1 MKQMNIM
8 KIMAARE
15 RHRLLLSTII
25 VLALLLLTWSLIPVV
40 FETNDDSFMM
50 GYLAG
55 AWTGKPEADT
65 IFSLFLWGKI
75 VSALYVVNA
84 GIPWYTLIFLA
95 LIFLSLTA
103 VCYCLMVSFPKW
115 GEGVFCLLY
124 FCMFLYYTVL
134 LQFTMV
140 SAYCGAAALS
150 LLLIQKKEEGRR
162 DCIIRN
168 IVIFFFMF
176 FAVNIR
182 SKVGY
187 LTLGSAA
194 FAICLEIIRYLLK
207 AADRQK
213 IKKAAVSFIV
223 ICAAA
228 GLSISTHK
236 IHESRNGWED
246 FREYHAER
254 ARFTDYTPLD
264 YTSNQELFQQIGW
277 SEDFYQ
283 LLREWFLMDE
293 TINTETFQMI
303 NERNAPVATGVR
315 WALSHDFP
323 RIGFQAK
330 AWVLLLFLLFADALR
345 RRKGGFAVNAVP
357 FLWVLMWLAETWY
370 FAHSGRLMERA
381 FEAWTLLA
389 VVPSIL
395 GMGDLQSREPFG
407 ESGKGRME
415 SAVVYV
421 LALALCIVCV
431 CHADGGYHG
440 AKDFSQGSGSAQS
453 RQAAS
458 EDYAMAHPE
467 NIYIGEMSLLLG
479 AGGPW
484 RVYSEGKPY
493 NLIFWGASYYH
504 SPLYYAQLERNG
516 FEHLYEEDFFREN
529 VYLMA
534 GEKPNENLLNVM
546 AEKFPGC
553 TYEITEKRDEFI
565 VYQFH
570 RAD

>member
-8 KIMAARE
+8 KIKAARE
-15 RHRLLLSTII
+15 RHRLLLSIII
-25 VLALLLLTWSLIPVV
+25 VLALLLLTWSLIPIV

-55 AWTGKPEADT
+55 AWTGKPEVDT
-65 IFSLFLWGKI
+65 IFSLFLWGRI

-95 LIFLSLTA
+95 LIFLSLTV
-103 VCYCLMVSFPKW
+103 VCYCLMASFPKW
-115 GEGVFCLLY
+115 GEGMFCLLY

-140 SAYCGAAALS
+140 SAYCGVAALS
-150 LLLIQKKEEGRR
+150 LLLINKKEEGRR
-162 DCIIRN
+162 NCIIRN
-168 IVIFFFMF
+168 IIIFFFMF

-194 FAICLEIIRYLLK
+194 FAVSLEIIRYLLK

-213 IKKAAVSFIV
+213 IKKAIVSFIV
-223 ICAAA
+223 LCVAV
-228 GLSISTHK
+228 GLSICAHK

-264 YTSNQELFQQIGW
+264 YMSNQELFQQIGW

-323 RIGFQAK
+323 RIGFQSKVWA
-330 AWVLLLFLLFADALR
+330 LLMFLLFVDALR
-345 RRKGGFAVNAVP
+345 HRKGGLVVNAVP
-357 FLWVLMWLAETWY
+357 FLWLLLWLAETWY

-395 GMGDLQSREPFG
+395 GMGVLQSREPLG
-407 ESGKGRME
+407 ESEKGRME
-415 SAVVYV
+415 NAVVYV
-421 LALALCIVCV
+421 LALVLCIVCA
-431 CHADGGYHG
+431 CHADGGYRG
-440 AKDFSQGSGSAQS
+440 AKDFSQRSGNAQT

-467 NIYIGEMSLLLG
+467 NVYIGEMSLLLG

-516 FEHLYEEDFFREN
+516 LEHLYEEDFFREN

-534 GEKPNENLLNVM
+534 GEEPNKNLLNVM

-570 RAD
+570 RTG

>member
-25 VLALLLLTWSLIPVV
+25 VLALLLLTWSLIPIV

-65 IFSLFLWGKI
+65 IFSLFLWGRI

-115 GEGVFCLLY
+115 GEGMFCLLY

-150 LLLIQKKEEGRR
+150 LLLIHKKEEGRR

-168 IVIFFFMF
+168 IIIFFFMF

-194 FAICLEIIRYLLK
+194 FAVCLEIVRYLLK
-207 AADRQK
+207 TADRQK
-213 IKKAAVSFIV
+213 IKKAVVSFIV

-228 GLSISTHK
+228 GLSVCAHK

-264 YTSNQELFQQIGW
+264 YMSNQELFQQIGW

-283 LLREWFLMDE
+283 LLKEWFLMDE

-330 AWVLLLFLLFADALR
+330 AWVLLLCLLFANALWH
-345 RRKGGFAVNAVP
+345 RKGGFVVNALP

-370 FAHSGRLMERA
+370 FAHNGRLMERA

-389 VVPSIL
+389 AVPSIL
-395 GMGDLQSREPFG
+395 GAGGSQSSEPPG
-407 ESGKGRME
+407 ESGKGRLE

-431 CHADGGYHG
+431 CHADGGYRG
-440 AKDFSQGSGSAQS
+440 AKVFSQGSGSAQS

>member
-65 IFSLFLWGKI
+65 IFSLFLWGRI

-395 GMGDLQSREPFG
+395 GL
-407 ESGKGRME
+407 
-415 SAVVYV
+415 
-421 LALALCIVCV
+421 
-431 CHADGGYHG
+431 
-440 AKDFSQGSGSAQS
+440 
-453 RQAAS
+453 
-458 EDYAMAHPE
+458 
-467 NIYIGEMSLLLG
+467 SL
-479 AGGPW
+479 
-484 RVYSEGKPY
+484 
-493 NLIFWGASYYH
+493 IH
-504 SPLYYAQLERNG
+504 
-516 FEHLYEEDFFREN
+516 
-529 VYLMA
+529 
-534 GEKPNENLLNVM
+534 
-546 AEKFPGC
+546 
-553 TYEITEKRDEFI
+553 I
-565 VYQFH
+565 
-570 RAD
+570 

>member
-25 VLALLLLTWSLIPVV
+25 VLALLLLTWSLISVV

-65 IFSLFLWGKI
+65 IFSLFLWGRI

-168 IVIFFFMF
+168 IVIFFFML

-213 IKKAAVSFIV
+213 IKKAAASFIV

>member
-55 AWTGKPEADT
+55 AWTGKSEADT
-65 IFSLFLWGKI
+65 IFSLFLWGRI

-213 IKKAAVSFIV
+213 IKKAAASFIV

-330 AWVLLLFLLFADALR
+330 ALVLLLFLLFADALR